1 MTSVEAQDA
10 FRARFPDA
18 ALQAPDPALRA
29 TVGPET
35 LHGHLQYLH
44 DQLHFDYMVFVTA
57 VDWPEQ
63 ARLELV
69 YRLFSYN
76 SKSAVSLRVML
87 PRDLAKVDS
96 VADIYRTAEWHERE
110 TAEMFGI
117 EFVGHPDPR
126 KILLP
131 DEIDGHPLRK
141 DFSHP
146 NMVPLPEVE

>member
-1 MTSVEAQDA
+1 MTQDETMSA

-18 ALQAPDPALRA
+18 SLQPPDPALRA
-29 TVGPET
+29 TVEPES
-35 LHGHLQYLH
+35 LRGHLEHLH
-44 DQLHFDYMVFVTA
+44 DHLHFDYMVFVTA
-57 VDWPEQ
+57 IDRPE
-63 ARLELV
+63 RSLLELV
-69 YRLFSYN
+69 YRFFSYD
-76 SKSAVSLRVML
+76 SKCAVSIHVPL
-87 PRDLAKVDS
+87 PRDSAKVAS
-96 VADIYRTAEWHERE
+96 VADLFRTAEWHERE

-126 KILLP
+126 KLLLP

>member
-1 MTSVEAQDA
+1 MTSIEVLDA
-10 FRARFPDA
+10 FHARFPDSV
-18 ALQAPDPALRA
+18 LQPPDPAPRA

-35 LHGHLQYLH
+35 LRAHLEYLR

-63 ARLELV
+63 SRLELV

-76 SKSAVSLRVML
+76 SKSVVSLRVML